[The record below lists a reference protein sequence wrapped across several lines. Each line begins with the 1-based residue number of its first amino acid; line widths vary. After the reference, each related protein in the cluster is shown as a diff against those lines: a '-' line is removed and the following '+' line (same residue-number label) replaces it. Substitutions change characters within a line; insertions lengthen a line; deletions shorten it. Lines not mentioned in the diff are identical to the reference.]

1 MDDSAA
7 AMGHTA
13 IVHLENSIFYVRLS
27 LLDFTFNTRAPKA
40 TMEMVVDIN
49 TPPSSPAH
57 RRSSRGG
64 SDLRL
69 QVPE

>member
-40 TMEMVVDIN
+40 TMEMVVDFN
-49 TPPSSPAH
+49 TPLLTCTSEEQPW
-57 RRSSRGG
+57 RK
-64 SDLRL
+64 
-69 QVPE
+69 